1 MAKYLN
7 YEGLSHLIEK
17 LDAKFA
23 PISAIEFKS
32 TVADIAHLP
41 TLNTQKAGF
50 MYNITTGGITTSDF
64 VEGAGHIVA
73 DGENVAAVEFL
84 TGEFT
89 AVPAGQVTD
98 AKDPKALNWYEFVDD
113 EYIPSTDRIADTTKT
128 YYTANSVIKWD
139 LMGGVFDLESRYLE
153 FGAQF
158 PANPV
163 NDRVFLYMGP
173 DTNVYTAV
181 NSPSGRPNEN
191 GYYEGTFTE
200 VADQSTIVNPKQE
213 GLYEQSSNIYVHSS
227 DIERNTSKTYYS
239 GAFIAST
246 DTTVDVS
253 KTYYTKASQY
263 KHAVIYQYDS
273 TLAVQDWVA
282 QTASGT
288 DDLVPITTAE
298 IDELFI

>member
-1 MAKYLN
+1 MAKYLD
-7 YEGLSHLIEK
+7 YEGLSHLVEK

-23 PISAIEFKS
+23 PVSAIEFKS

-41 TLNTQKAGF
+41 ALNTQKAGF

-73 DGENVAAVEFL
+73 DGENVAAVELL
-84 TGEFT
+84 TGEYT
-89 AVPAGQVTD
+89 AVPADQVTD
-98 AKDPKALNWYEFVDD
+98 DKDPKALNWYEFVND

-153 FGAQF
+153 FGTQF
-158 PANPV
+158 PVNPI
-163 NDRVFLYMGP
+163 NGRVFLYMGP

-181 NSPSGRPNEN
+181 DSPSGRPNEN

-239 GAFIAST
+239 GAFVAST